1 MKTLELFIRSSSAR
15 CVLAIT
21 AIGAASLAIT
31 GCAGLK
37 DQYAASTDAQQRLA
51 AEMAADTKAG
61 ASVDT
66 QATYLKLVEQMQ
78 KEDLWFA
85 SLAHIGALEQRWGV
99 SPESTRLRAEA
110 LRQTGQA
117 ALAEAAYKHLL
128 GTSMESAGYRGLG
141 LLAGTRGNFT
151 EAVQLLAQAQRRT
164 PTDALLLSDL
174 GYAHLRAGQ
183 IEEARLPLM
192 QALQLR
198 PDSTQAQANLA
209 LYLEVIN
216 QRDRATA
223 LMDANR
229 MSETTRLAVREA
241 ALQMLA
247 PGASSSLAAPIT
259 PRCGSPPPHWAPHLA
274 VHLHSSTTSPLLNHL
289 RSSGHDGPVRA
300 AHAPPVCRIQPR
312 RIQLGPCHRILRS
325 HEVSNEKRAPLSC
338 EAVHVLLRHHADA
351 RHDRRAGTRDQNHH
365 I

>member
-1 MKTLELFIRSSSAR
+1 MKPLDLCASSRPALRCMLAFASA
-15 CVLAIT
+15 
-21 AIGAASLAIT
+21 AAAALVVT

-37 DQYAASTDAQQRLA
+37 DQYAASADAQQRMA
-51 AEMAADTKAG
+51 AEAAADTKAG

-85 SLAHIGALEQRWGV
+85 SLAHIDALEQRWGV
-99 SPESTRLRAEA
+99 SPESTRTRAEA

-117 ALAEAAYKHLL
+117 APAEAAYKRLL
-128 GTSMESAGYRGLG
+128 GTPLASAGYRGLG
-141 LLAGTRGNFT
+141 LLAGTRGNYA

-209 LYLEVIN
+209 LYLEVAN
-216 QRDRATA
+216 QRDQATA

-229 MSETTRLAVREA
+229 MSEPTRRAVREA
-241 ALQMLA
+241 ALQMRA
-247 PGASSSLAAPIT
+247 PGGLAAAPAAATASASIRGEPVVAPLALKPSRWSSVGGMRTASQTNPPASTAEAPFSPNST
-259 PRCGSPPPHWAPHLA
+259 PR
-274 VHLHSSTTSPLLNHL
+274 
-289 RSSGHDGPVRA
+289 
-300 AHAPPVCRIQPR
+300 
-312 RIQLGPCHRILRS
+312 
-325 HEVSNEKRAPLSC
+325 
-338 EAVHVLLRHHADA
+338 
-351 RHDRRAGTRDQNHH
+351 GTP
-365 I
+365 

>member
-1 MKTLELFIRSSSAR
+1 MKSLEPCMSLHRAR
-15 CVLAIT
+15 CMLAFT
-21 AIGAASLAIT
+21 FAAAAALVIT

-37 DQYAASTDAQQRLA
+37 DQYAASADAQQRMA
-51 AEMAADTKAG
+51 AEAAADTKAG

-85 SLAHIGALEQRWGV
+85 SLAHIDALEQRWGV
-99 SPESTRLRAEA
+99 SPESTRTRAEA

-117 ALAEAAYKHLL
+117 VPAEAAYKRLL
-128 GTSMESAGYRGLG
+128 GTPLASAGYRGLG
-141 LLAGTRGNFT
+141 LLAGTRGNYA

-209 LYLEVIN
+209 LYLEVTN
-216 QRDRATA
+216 QRDQATA
-223 LMDANR
+223 LMNANR
-229 MSETTRLAVREA
+229 MSDATRLAVREA
-241 ALQMLA
+241 ALQMRA
-247 PGASSSLAAPIT
+247 PGGLAAPV
-259 PRCGSPPPHWAPHLA
+259 AA
-274 VHLHSSTTSPLLNHL
+274 AAASTRGEPI
-289 RSSGHDGPVRA
+289 V
-300 AHAPPVCRIQPR
+300 
-312 RIQLGPCHRILRS
+312 
-325 HEVSNEKRAPLSC
+325 APLALKPSRWSGVGGMRTAIQTNPPASNA
-338 EAVHVLLRHHADA
+338 EAPFSPNSTSR
-351 RHDRRAGTRDQNHH
+351 GTP
-365 I
+365 

>member
-1 MKTLELFIRSSSAR
+1 MNPFDLCVSSAPAR
-15 CVLAIT
+15 RMLAFVS
-21 AIGAASLAIT
+21 AAAAALFVT

-37 DQYAASTDAQQRLA
+37 DQYAASADAQQRMA
-51 AEMAADTKAG
+51 AEAAADTKAG

-66 QATYLKLVEQMQ
+66 QATNLKLVEQMQ

-85 SLAHIGALEQRWGV
+85 SLAHIDALEQRWGV
-99 SPESTRLRAEA
+99 SPESTRTRAEA

-117 ALAEAAYKHLL
+117 APAEAAYKRLL
-128 GTSMESAGYRGLG
+128 GTPLASAGYRGLG
-141 LLAGTRGNFT
+141 LLAGTRGNYA

-209 LYLEVIN
+209 LYLEVTN
-216 QRDRATA
+216 QRDQATA

-229 MSETTRLAVREA
+229 MSESTRRAVREA
-241 ALQMLA
+241 ALQMRTPGGLA
-247 PGASSSLAAPIT
+247 TPVAAATASTRSEPI
-259 PRCGSPPPHWAPHLA
+259 
-274 VHLHSSTTSPLLNHL
+274 V
-289 RSSGHDGPVRA
+289 
-300 AHAPPVCRIQPR
+300 
-312 RIQLGPCHRILRS
+312 
-325 HEVSNEKRAPLSC
+325 APLALKPSRWSGVGGMRTAIQTNPPASNA
-338 EAVHVLLRHHADA
+338 EAPFSPNSIPR
-351 RHDRRAGTRDQNHH
+351 GTP
-365 I
+365 